1 MWLQKG
7 GTKKDKSN
15 TILFWWA
22 TLWKKQINNK
32 SRWPRLGAAMRDLTV
47 SIKIYST
54 KKRKVWTQTVWQTQ
68 ISVIHQSVD
77 FSELTSVCRT
87 NLKAVCLLNIWVIF
101 TVQISWEKENNPKY
115 IVVKGLHNADAKM
128 LTSVM
133 GLNSLW
139 GTQMELLMTTCPS
152 FTNKHCVPHK
162 S

>member
-1 MWLQKG
+1 MLLTATLYMVLYNQQKHISDFLHFWILASCMWLQKG

-32 SRWPRLGAAMRDLTV
+32 SRWPRLEAAMRDLTV

-77 FSELTSVCRT
+77 FSELTSVRIGEY
-87 NLKAVCLLNIWVIF
+87 A
-101 TVQISWEKENNPKY
+101 VQILKLCVFW
-115 IVVKGLHNADAKM
+115 
-128 LTSVM
+128 TS
-133 GLNSLW
+133 G
-139 GTQMELLMTTCPS
+139 
-152 FTNKHCVPHK
+152 
-162 S
+162 